1 MLSSIF
7 RPPLPMY
14 SSLNLPSHWRA
25 YSILKTKLN
34 LWAVA
39 FCYLTTTA
47 VAQKT
52 TIDFKAAGIVVVSDA
67 DMVASALV
75 DGKLLKMIGGRD
87 LLTTIPM
94 PLVNREQ
101 EFGEVIVPNS
111 ATGSPKSLAISNDG
125 KVGFVIE
132 TRGGVADS
140 TKQVKDVHKDLLIGR
155 KMYVVDMNN
164 TAKPRVRFAVPIGKY
179 PTAIDAIDGQLMI
192 ACDDPGK
199 ELFLIEVDA
208 VGRPM
213 RTIVSSIGIPDVHPT
228 DISWHPTTDMIVVTL
243 DHKSI
248 VMMKPKRKTQT
259 DEIIG
264 FELIGKPLVVGSKL
278 SVGYFTPNGKY
289 YVVADSKDGIA
300 KSELFTISLD
310 DKNGNH
316 TIVSQL
322 QVGVGAKS
330 FAISPTSNLI
340 VTTNSNQTHLPYNQA
355 NISLKSSLS
364 IALIAPDGKLTAGDE
379 VSFDGIMPRA
389 IAFDKTGENLAV
401 GVYEYFD
408 YGRRSGGIEFWKVSK
423 DPKPILTKSQMRI
436 SVARGCHAI
445 KVIH

>member
-1 MLSSIF
+1 
-7 RPPLPMY
+7 MY
-14 SSLNLPSHWRA
+14 SSFNVKFICWSINL
-25 YSILKTKLN
+25 
-34 LWAVA
+34 
-39 FCYLTTTA
+39 CCLTTILF
-47 VAQKT
+47 AQKT
-52 TIDFKAAGIVVVSDA
+52 TIDFKASGIVVISDA
-67 DMVASALV
+67 DMAASALV
-75 DGKLLKMIGGRD
+75 DGKLLKMTGGRD

-94 PLVNREQ
+94 PLVSREQ
-101 EFGEVIVPNS
+101 ELGEVIVPNS

-140 TKQVKDVHKDLLIGR
+140 TKQVRDVHKDLLVGR
-155 KMYVVDMNN
+155 KMYVIDMNN

-179 PTAIDAIDGQLMI
+179 PTAIDAIDGQLVI

-213 RTIVSSIGIPDVHPT
+213 RTIIASIGIPDVHPT
-228 DISWHPTTDMIVVTL
+228 DISWHPSTDMIVVTL

-248 VMMKPKRKTQT
+248 VMMKPKRKAQT

-289 YVVADSKDGIA
+289 YIVADTKDGIA
-300 KSELFTISLD
+300 KSELLTISLD
-310 DKNGNH
+310 SKNGSH
-316 TIVSQL
+316 AIVSQL
-322 QVGVGAKS
+322 QVGVGTRG
-330 FAISPTSNLI
+330 FAISPTNNLI
-340 VTTNSNQTHLPYNQA
+340 VTANTNQTYLPHNQS
-355 NISLKSSLS
+355 NLSLKSSLS
-364 IALIAPDGKLTAGDE
+364 IVVIAADGKLTAGDE
-379 VSFDGIMPRA
+379 VVFDGIMPRTV
-389 IAFDKTGENLAV
+389 AFDKTGDNVAV

-408 YGRRSGGIEFWKVSK
+408 YGRRGGGIEFWKVSK
-423 DPKPILTKSQMRI
+423 DPKPILTKSPMRI

-445 KVIH
+445 RVIH